1 MALNANEFIL
11 PGFGGSDP
19 AVGLNNLTN
28 TITQRNAQRERLN
41 LAQEAKRD
49 QAGNFLSRYLDSKDY
64 LTGTAYDPV
73 INTNLQA
80 ALKRGAE
87 LASQGA
93 DIPQLLTELG
103 PMMSQINDYSSK
115 AKAVNK
121 QADDAIKEMRA
132 SNVAG
137 YDYAK
142 LKDEA
147 LRAAFH
153 KRDPKT
159 GQDLGLNDIKDV
171 DPSQNYIMKTL
182 QDRPDLV
189 TTSEGVDAFAKN
201 YAQVKYGTDAITYNA
216 KKQKTRS
223 KVNVVGQ
230 GYLTPDVDEEG
241 AITDQNGA
249 MKELVP
255 KYEHATDGGQQIMYD
270 FTNPE
275 GKAVKAPVRLLDEGI
290 FDEAVNHK
298 GVGDWLR
305 GQVMSHMKEYKD
317 ATGKEIDMGSPQAHQ
332 VARAIMY
339 DELKRRKTGGIQ
351 YLDEVN
357 KPSGAEV
364 NQYYNGSPY
373 EKSKASTMGR
383 LAAYDEMG
391 LPIPGTEKTEKPLN
405 PIDTIHQF
413 FNNNEDYLKGDIE
426 NINGHDVVD
435 VTAQFKTSFK
445 YGHGQAETYK
455 KVYFDPQRRV
465 LVTEDS
471 EGNTED
477 HKESELK
484 NYLKSI
490 APANGVKS
498 ELVGRSFD
506 RAGYDPKT
514 GRYAKSGKGEL
525 INERYTSLQ
534 NDRREKATKGLEELI
549 SKGDGAGLKGLQ
561 TKDGVIAEAGETGL
575 FSSGKYYINIS
586 GRKEPKKFKN
596 KAELEQYLKGDQPAA
611 PAPPATKAAAPSKG
625 KLSKEEADIL
635 KEQGL

>member
-1 MALNANEFIL
+1 MPLNASEFIL
-11 PGFGGSDP
+11 PGFGGNDP
-19 AVGLNNLTN
+19 AAGLNNLTN
-28 TITQRNAQRERLN
+28 TLTQRNAQRERLN

-87 LASQGA
+87 LATQGA

-142 LKDEA
+142 LKEEA
-147 LRAAFH
+147 LKAAFH

-159 GQDLGLNDIKDV
+159 GQDLGLNDINDV

-216 KKQKTRS
+216 KKQRTRS
-223 KVNVVGQ
+223 RVNVVGQ
-230 GYLTPDVDEEG
+230 GYLTPDADEEG

-255 KYEHATDGGQQIMYD
+255 KYEHATDGGQQIQHD
-270 FTNPE
+270 FTNAE
-275 GKAVKAPVRLLDEGI
+275 GQAVKAPVRLLDEGI
-290 FDEAVNHK
+290 FNEAVNHK

-305 GQVMSHMKEYKD
+305 GQVMSHLKEYKD
-317 ATGKEIDMGSPQAHQ
+317 ATGKEIDLGSPQAHQ

-357 KPSGAEV
+357 KPTGAEV
-364 NQYYNGSPY
+364 NQYYNGTPF
-373 EKSKASTMGR
+373 ERSKAQTEGR
-383 LAAYDEMG
+383 LSAYKEMG
-391 LPIPGTEKTEKPLN
+391 IPIPGAEKQEKPLN
-405 PIDTIHQF
+405 PVETVHQI
-413 FNNNEDYLKGDIE
+413 FNNNEDYLTGDLV
-426 NINGHDVVD
+426 NKNGHDVID
-435 VTAQFKTSFK
+435 VTPQFKNGLFK
-445 YGHGQAETYK
+445 YGHGQTGTYLHI
-455 KVYFDPQRRV
+455 YYDPRRRV
-465 LVTEDS
+465 LTTEDAD
-471 EGNTED
+471 NKIED
-477 HKESELK
+477 HKEGDMKKFLK
-484 NYLKSI
+484 EY
-490 APANGVKS
+490 APANGVNS
-498 ELVGRSFD
+498 GVVDASLRN
-506 RAGYDPKT
+506 AGYNLKT
-514 GRYAKSGKGEL
+514 GKYAKPGAGTGISDRL
-525 INERYTSLQ
+525 TALDDERKAT
-534 NDRREKATKGLEELI
+534 ATKGLEDLFT
-549 SKGDGAGLKGLQ
+549 KGTGEGLKGVR
-561 TKDGVIAEAGETGL
+561 TSEGIIEEAGKTGM
-575 FSSGKYYINIS
+575 FSSGKYYVDIK
-586 GRKEPKKFKN
+586 GKPTKKFN
-596 KAELEQYLKGDQPAA
+596 TKAELEQFIKGEQPAA
-611 PAPPATKAAAPSKG
+611 TAPAPTTAPTKTA
-625 KLSKEEADIL
+625 KEMTPMDYIN
-635 KEQGL
+635 KYKKK